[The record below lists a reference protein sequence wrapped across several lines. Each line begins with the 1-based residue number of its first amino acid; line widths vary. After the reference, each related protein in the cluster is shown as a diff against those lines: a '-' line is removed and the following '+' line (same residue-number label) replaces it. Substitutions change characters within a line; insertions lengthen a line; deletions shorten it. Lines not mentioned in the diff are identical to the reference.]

1 MKILSLRFKNLN
13 SLKGEWKIDFT
24 QTPFSDNGLFAITGA
39 TGAGKTTLLDAI
51 CLALYHQTP
60 RLGLISTSSNE
71 IMTRGTAECAAEV
84 EFEVKGHPYRAF
96 WSMRRS
102 RGKVD
107 GNLQQ
112 ADVELVDAKSDKV
125 LATQVKQKNELVE
138 DITGLDFSRFTKSM
152 MLSQGD
158 FAAFLNAKENERAE
172 LLEELTG
179 TEIYGR
185 ISEKVHEHFAAAKL
199 QLSQKEAEAKGVQL
213 LNAEEI
219 DAIEAAL
226 AEVDANHK
234 AQQGRQAELTAH
246 LAWWKE
252 CQKSQQEQSQ
262 AEQQQHLAK
271 SNWDAAQP
279 RIEKLENSE
288 PAEKLRMPYELW
300 QTAVQKSA
308 SSEEALAAK
317 QHMLTTCT
325 AQSQTAEKALK
336 LAQETFAQ
344 TKAQHQALDVLITEK
359 VMPLDNEI
367 KHSTQRHQEVAAQ
380 CLALQAKC
388 TEQTSV
394 RDEKTRALEEQT
406 QTLGAVTAFLT
417 EHQSA
422 GTLKQYLGQWAQ
434 MGLQIQQEHAA
445 MAGLHEQEKTLT
457 ASLNADKSRAEK
469 DQKEQLAAVATSEAA
484 KRHWETLQHA
494 FAEATEKGDV
504 DAIDKQREQL
514 NAQLATHFQLS
525 QWQQQWIDIDKDK
538 VEKQALREQQTVLAT
553 SLEQELVALRG
564 QFKDKKQLIDAL
576 GKLVSQEEH
585 LAQYRA
591 ALHPEDACPL
601 CGSTEHPALTGA
613 VLNVSET
620 VQEKMDAETAL
631 SQLEVTGKETGV
643 KLETCKRYVTEL
655 EQQLTRMQSQQA
667 ALEHQWAETSSA
679 LGMALLIQQQDAF
692 TAFTDEQK
700 QARDTLTQTLAQLKD
715 QDKHLQRAKQLWDDA
730 ARAQAGFE
738 QALSL
743 LMLTIENN
751 ERQLHGLLEDKRLRL
766 DKLDTLQTALN
777 TQIADSGYSAPHA
790 DTLLIWLE
798 ERKQD
803 AEFWEQNTQ
812 RKDALGKAIALLESE
827 LASISRELTALNEQR
842 LAVQKDSEEL
852 LGALNAAKAQ
862 RDALFSDKVVEQE
875 RQQSAGKLAS
885 AEEALT
891 VSQQQ
896 AQQCQGDLRA
906 IQAETSSLEQALSS
920 QKEDTTSKEA
930 TWNERLLAS
939 PFTSLDTF
947 QSALLPEEEK
957 QQLLVEKRQ
966 LENALE
972 GAKVLLQ
979 KAQCHVA
986 EVLAHDNAERLEQTP
1001 LDEVETALQAQ
1012 TDVLNQLAKRSGEL
1026 SNELSSDKQRRES
1039 QQALFEQIERLR
1051 ADYDDIQYLHALIGS
1066 QKGDKFRK
1074 FAQGLTLDNLVYLAN
1089 KQLERIHGRYQL
1101 NRKQGEGLE
1110 LSVLDTW
1117 QGDIE
1122 RDTKTLSGGE
1132 SFLVSLALALALSD
1146 LVSHKTSIDSLFLDE
1161 GFGTLDSETLD
1172 IALDALDSLNA
1183 SGKMI
1188 GVISHIEAMKER
1200 IPTQLRVTKK
1210 TGLGI
1215 SELEN
1220 HYRVTSSSSC

>member
-24 QTPFSDNGLFAITGA
+24 QTPFVDNGLFAITGA

-112 ADVELVDAKSDKV
+112 ADVELVDAKTDKV

-199 QLSQKEAEAKGVQL
+199 LLSQKEAEAKGVQL
-213 LNAEEI
+213 LSAEEV
-219 DAIEAAL
+219 EAVEKAL
-226 AEVDANHK
+226 ADADANHK
-234 AQQGRQAELTAH
+234 TQQGRQVELTAH

-252 CQKSQQEQSQ
+252 HQKSQQEKTQ
-262 AEQQQHLAK
+262 AEQQQHLAQ
-271 SNWDAAQP
+271 SNWDTAQP

-300 QTAVQKSA
+300 QTAMQKSA
-308 SSEEALAAK
+308 SSAEAFAAK
-317 QHMLTTCT
+317 QHMLTTST
-325 AQSQTAEKALK
+325 EQSETAEKSLTV
-336 LAQETFAQ
+336 AQETLTQ
-344 TKAQHQALDVLITEK
+344 TKAQHQALDALITEK
-359 VMPLDNEI
+359 VMPLDAEI
-367 KHSTQRHQEVAAQ
+367 KHSTQRHQDVSAQ
-380 CLALQAKC
+380 SLALQTKC
-388 TEQTSV
+388 ADQTSV
-394 RDEKTRALEEQT
+394 RDEKARSLAEQNQAL
-406 QTLGAVTAFLT
+406 AVVTAYLS

-422 GTLKQYLGQWAQ
+422 GMLKQHLGQWAQ
-434 MGLQIQQEHAA
+434 MGQQIQQEQSA
-445 MAGLHEQEKTLT
+445 MGALTEQEKTLNE
-457 ASLNADKSRAEK
+457 SLNADKARAEK
-469 DQKEQLAAVATSEAA
+469 DQQAQRAAVAASDSA
-484 KRHWETLQHA
+484 KRHWEALQHA
-494 FAEATEKGDV
+494 FVEATAKGDV
-504 DAIDKQREQL
+504 EAIDKQREQL
-514 NAQLATHFQLS
+514 NTQLSTHFQLS
-525 QWQQQWIDIDKDK
+525 QWQQQWIDIDKDN
-538 VEKQALREQQTVLAT
+538 VEKRTLLEQQTVLT
-553 SLEQELVALRG
+553 TTLEQELVALRG

-591 ALHPEDACPL
+591 ALQPNEHCPL

-620 VQEKMDAETAL
+620 VQQKIDAETVL
-631 SQLEVTGKETGV
+631 SQLEITGKETGV

-655 EQQLTRMQSQQA
+655 DQQIARTQSQQA

-679 LGMALLIQQQDAF
+679 LGMVLAIQQKDAF

-700 QARDTLTQTLAQLKD
+700 QARDTLTQTLTQLKD
-715 QDKHLQRAKQLWDDA
+715 QDKHLQLAKQQWDDA
-730 ARAQAGFE
+730 ERVQTGVE

-743 LMLTIENN
+743 LTLTIKNN
-751 ERQLHGLLEDKRLRL
+751 EQQRHRLQEDKRLRL
-766 DKLDTLQTALN
+766 DKVDTLQAALN
-777 TQIADSGYSAPHA
+777 TEIVDSGYTAPDA
-790 DTLLIWLE
+790 DTLLTWLE

-803 AEFWEQNTQ
+803 AELWDQNTQ
-812 RKDALGKAIALLESE
+812 RKDALGKAVALLESE
-827 LASISRELTALNEQR
+827 LAGISRELIALNEQQ
-842 LAVQKDSEEL
+842 LAMQADSEKL
-852 LGALNAAKAQ
+852 LGVLNGVKAQ
-862 RDALFSDKVVEQE
+862 RDALFGDKVAEQE
-875 RQQSAGKLAS
+875 RQNSAVKLAN
-885 AEEALT
+885 AEQALT
-891 VSQQQ
+891 LSQQQ

-906 IQAETSSLEQALSS
+906 IQAEVSSLEQALNS
-920 QKEDTTSKEA
+920 QKEDTANKET

-939 PFTSLDTF
+939 PFSSLDAF
-947 QSALLPEEEK
+947 QSALLPEDEK

-966 LENALE
+966 LEHALE
-972 GAKVLLQ
+972 VAKVLLQ
-979 KAQCHVA
+979 KAQNHVA
-986 EVLAHDNAERLEQTP
+986 EVLAHENAERLQQTP

-1026 SNELSSDKQRRES
+1026 SNELSSDKQRREN
-1039 QQALFEQIERLR
+1039 QQALFAEIERLR
-1051 ADYDDIQYLHALIGS
+1051 ADYDDIQYLHSLIGS

-1089 KQLERIHGRYQL
+1089 KQLDRIHGRYQL

-1200 IPTQLRVTKK
+1200 IPTQLRVSKK

-1215 SELEN
+1215 SELESD
-1220 HYRVTSSSSC
+1220 YRVTRA

>member
-24 QTPFSDNGLFAITGA
+24 QTPFVDNGLFAITGA

-112 ADVELVDAKSDKV
+112 ADVELVDAKTDKV

-199 QLSQKEAEAKGVQL
+199 LLSQKEAEAKGVQL
-213 LNAEEI
+213 LSAEEV
-219 DAIEAAL
+219 EAVEKAL
-226 AEVDANHK
+226 ADVDANHK
-234 AQQGRQAELTAH
+234 TQQGRQAELTAH

-252 CQKSQQEQSQ
+252 YQKSQHEKTQ
-262 AEQQQHLAK
+262 AEQQQHLAQ
-271 SNWDAAQP
+271 SSWETAQP
-279 RIEKLENSE
+279 RIDKLENSE

-300 QTAVQKSA
+300 QAAVQKSA
-308 SSEEALAAK
+308 SSVEALAAK
-317 QHMLTTCT
+317 QQLLTASA
-325 AQSQTAEKALK
+325 AQNETAEKSLVQAQDAL
-336 LAQETFAQ
+336 TQ
-344 TKAQHQALDVLITEK
+344 TKAQHQALDLLITEK
-359 VMPLDNEI
+359 VMPLDTEI
-367 KHSTQRHQEVAAQ
+367 KHSTQRHQEVSAQ
-380 CLALQAKC
+380 SMALQTKC
-388 TEQTSV
+388 ADQTSL
-394 RDEKTRALEEQT
+394 RDTKARALEEQT
-406 QTLGAVTAFLT
+406 QALSGVTTFLT

-422 GTLKQYLGQWAQ
+422 GMLKQHLGQWAQ
-434 MGLQIQQEHAA
+434 MGQQIQQEQSA
-445 MAGLHEQEKTLT
+445 MGALAEQEKTLNE
-457 ASLNADKSRAEK
+457 SLSTDKARAEK
-469 DQKEQLAAVATSEAA
+469 DQQAQRTAVATSESA
-484 KRHWETLQHA
+484 KRHWETLHNA
-494 FAEATEKGDV
+494 FAEAIAKGDV

-514 NAQLATHFQLS
+514 NAQLSTHFQLS
-525 QWQQQWIDIDKDK
+525 QWQQQWIDIDKDN
-538 VEKQALREQQTVLAT
+538 VEKRTRLEQQTVLAT
-553 SLEQELVALRG
+553 TLEQELVALRG

-591 ALHPEDACPL
+591 ALQPNESCPL

-620 VQEKMDAETAL
+620 VQQKTDAETVL
-631 SQLEVTGKETGV
+631 SQLEVTGKETSV
-643 KLETCKRYVTEL
+643 KLETCKRYLTEL
-655 EQQLTRMQSQQA
+655 EQQLARTQSQQA
-667 ALEHQWAETSSA
+667 ALEHQWAETSAA
-679 LGMALLIQQQDAF
+679 LGMALTIQQQEAF
-692 TAFTDEQK
+692 AAFTDEQK
-700 QARDTLTQTLAQLKD
+700 QTRDTLTQTLGQLKD
-715 QDKHLQRAKQLWDDA
+715 QDKHLQLAKQQWDDA
-730 ARAQAGFE
+730 VRVQNGVE
-738 QALSL
+738 QALSI
-743 LMLTIENN
+743 LTLTMTNN
-751 ERQLHGLLEDKRLRL
+751 EQQLQRLLEDKRQRL
-766 DKLDTLQTALN
+766 DKLDTLQAALN
-777 TQIADSGYSAPHA
+777 TQIADSGYTAPHA
-790 DTLLIWLE
+790 DTLLAWLE

-803 AEFWEQNTQ
+803 AERWEQNTQ
-812 RKDALGKAIALLESE
+812 RKEALGKAVALLESE
-827 LASISRELTALNEQR
+827 LANITRELSAMNEQLLAVQADSEKLLMALNE
-842 LAVQKDSEEL
+842 
-852 LGALNAAKAQ
+852 AKAQ
-862 RDALFSDKVVEQE
+862 RDALFGDKVAEQE
-875 RQQSAGKLAS
+875 RQRSALSLGN
-885 AEEALT
+885 AEEAVKL
-891 VSQQQ
+891 SQQQ

-906 IQAETSSLEQALSS
+906 IQAETSSLEQALNS
-920 QKEDTTSKEA
+920 QKEDTASKEA
-930 TWNERLLAS
+930 SWNERLTAS
-939 PFTSLDTF
+939 PFTSLDAF

-957 QQLLVEKRQ
+957 QKLLAEKRQ

-979 KAQCHVA
+979 KAQSHVA
-986 EVLAHDNAERLEQTP
+986 EVLGHEHAEQLQQTP
-1001 LDEVETALQAQ
+1001 ADEVETSLQAQ

-1026 SNELSSDKQRRES
+1026 SNELSSDKQRREN
-1039 QQALFEQIERLR
+1039 QQALFGEIERLR
-1051 ADYDDIQYLHALIGS
+1051 ADYDDIQYLHSLIGS

-1200 IPTQLRVTKK
+1200 IPTQLRVSKK

-1215 SELEN
+1215 SELESD
-1220 HYRVTSSSSC
+1220 YRVTTA

>member
-24 QTPFSDNGLFAITGA
+24 QTPFVDNGLFAITGA

-71 IMTRGTAECAAEV
+71 IMTRGTAECTAEV

-112 ADVELVDAKSDKV
+112 ADVELVDAKTDKV

-199 QLSQKEAEAKGVQL
+199 LLSQKEAEAKGVQL
-213 LNAEEI
+213 LSVEEV
-219 DAIEAAL
+219 EAVEKAL
-226 AEVDANHK
+226 ADVDANHK
-234 AQQGRQAELTAH
+234 TQQGRQVELTAH

-252 CQKSQQEQSQ
+252 HQKSQQEKTQ
-262 AEQQQHLAK
+262 AEQQQHLAQ

-300 QTAVQKSA
+300 QTAMQKSA
-308 SSEEALAAK
+308 SSAEAFSAK
-317 QHMLTTCT
+317 QHMLTTST
-325 AQSQTAEKALK
+325 VQSETAEKALTV
-336 LAQETFAQ
+336 AQETLTQ
-344 TKAQHQALDVLITEK
+344 TKAQHQTLDALITEK
-359 VMPLDNEI
+359 VMPLDAEI
-367 KHSTQRHQEVAAQ
+367 KHSTQRHQDVSAQ
-380 CLALQAKC
+380 SLALQTKC
-388 TEQTSV
+388 ADQTSV
-394 RDEKTRALEEQT
+394 RDEKVRTLEEQT
-406 QTLGAVTAFLT
+406 QARGVVTAYLS

-422 GTLKQYLGQWAQ
+422 GMLKQHLGQWAQ
-434 MGLQIQQEHAA
+434 MGQQIQQEQSA
-445 MAGLHEQEKTLT
+445 MGALTEQEKTLNE
-457 ASLNADKSRAEK
+457 SLNADKARAEK
-469 DQKEQLAAVATSEAA
+469 DQQAKRAAVAASDSA
-484 KRHWETLQHA
+484 KRHWEALQIA
-494 FAEATEKGDV
+494 FAEATAKGDV
-504 DAIDKQREQL
+504 EAIDKQREQL
-514 NAQLATHFQLS
+514 NTQLSTHFQLS
-525 QWQQQWIDIDKDK
+525 QWQQQWIDIDKDN
-538 VEKQALREQQTVLAT
+538 VEKRTLLEQQTVLT
-553 SLEQELVALRG
+553 TTLEQELVALRS

-591 ALHPEDACPL
+591 ALQPEEACPL

-620 VQEKMDAETAL
+620 VQQKIDAETVL
-631 SQLEVTGKETGV
+631 SQLEITGKETGV

-655 EQQLTRMQSQQA
+655 DQQLARTQSQQA
-667 ALEHQWAETSSA
+667 VLEHQWAETSSA
-679 LGMALLIQQQDAF
+679 LGMALAIQQKDAF

-715 QDKHLQRAKQLWDDA
+715 QDKHLQLAKQQWDDA
-730 ARAQAGFE
+730 ERVQTGVE

-743 LMLTIENN
+743 LTLTIKNN
-751 ERQLHGLLEDKRLRL
+751 EQQLHRLQEDKRLRL
-766 DKLDTLQTALN
+766 DKVDTLQAALN
-777 TQIADSGYSAPHA
+777 TEIVDSGYTAPDA
-790 DTLLIWLE
+790 DTLLTWLE

-803 AEFWEQNTQ
+803 AELWDQNTQ
-812 RKDALGKAIALLESE
+812 RKDALGKAVALLESE
-827 LASISRELTALNEQR
+827 LAGISRELIALNEQ
-842 LAVQKDSEEL
+842 LIAMQADSEKL
-852 LGALNAAKAQ
+852 LGVLNGAKAQ
-862 RDALFSDKVVEQE
+862 RDALFGDKVAEQE
-875 RQQSAGKLAS
+875 RQNSAVKLAN
-885 AEEALT
+885 AEQALT
-891 VSQQQ
+891 LSQQQ

-906 IQAETSSLEQALSS
+906 IQAEVSSLEQALNS
-920 QKEDTTSKEA
+920 QKEDTANKET

-939 PFTSLDTF
+939 PFSSLDAF
-947 QSALLPEEEK
+947 QSALLPEDEK
-957 QQLLVEKRQ
+957 QQLLAEKRQ
-966 LENALE
+966 LEHALE

-979 KAQCHVA
+979 KAQNHVA
-986 EVLAHDNAERLEQTP
+986 EVLAHEYAERLQQTP
-1001 LDEVETALQAQ
+1001 LDEVEIALQAQ

-1026 SNELSSDKQRRES
+1026 SNELSSDKQRREN
-1039 QQALFEQIERLR
+1039 QQALFAEIERLR
-1051 ADYDDIQYLHALIGS
+1051 ADYDDIQYLHSLIGS

-1089 KQLERIHGRYQL
+1089 KQLDRIHGRYQL

-1200 IPTQLRVTKK
+1200 IPTQLRVSKK

-1215 SELEN
+1215 SELESD
-1220 HYRVTSSSSC
+1220 YRVTRA

>member
-112 ADVELVDAKSDKV
+112 ADVELVDTKTDKV

-219 DAIEAAL
+219 DAIETAL

-234 AQQGRQAELTAH
+234 AQQGRLAELTAH

-252 CQKSQQEQSQ
+252 YQKSQQEQSQ
-262 AEQQQHLAK
+262 SEQQQHLAK
-271 SNWDAAQP
+271 SNWEAAQP

-300 QTAVQKSA
+300 QTAVQKST

-344 TKAQHQALDVLITEK
+344 AKAQHQALDVLITEK

-380 CLALQAKC
+380 YIGLQAKC

-422 GTLKQYLGQWAQ
+422 GALKQYLGRWAQ
-434 MGLQIQQEHAA
+434 MGEQIQQEQSA
-445 MAGLHEQEKTLT
+445 MAGLHEQEKTLM
-457 ASLNADKSRAEK
+457 AALNTDKARAQK
-469 DQKEQLAAVATSEAA
+469 DQKEQLTAVANSDTA
-484 KRHWETLQHA
+484 KRHWEALQHA
-494 FAEATEKGDV
+494 FAEATAKGDV
-504 DAIDKQREQL
+504 DALDKQRELLNNQL
-514 NAQLATHFQLS
+514 STHFQLS
-525 QWQQQWIDIDKDK
+525 QWQQQWLDIDKDK
-538 VEKQALREQQTVLAT
+538 VDKRALLEQQTVLAT
-553 SLEQELVALRG
+553 TLEKELVALRG

-591 ALHPEDACPL
+591 TLQPEEACPL
-601 CGSTEHPALTGA
+601 CGSTEHPALAGA

-620 VQEKMDAETAL
+620 VQQKMDAETAL

-679 LGMALLIQQQDAF
+679 LGMALSIQQQDAF

-700 QARDTLTQTLAQLKD
+700 QARDTLTKTLAQLKEH
-715 QDKHLQRAKQLWDDA
+715 DKHLQLAKQQWDDA
-730 ARAQAGFE
+730 VRAQAGFE

-743 LMLTIENN
+743 LTLTIENN
-751 ERQLHGLLEDKRLRL
+751 ERQLQGLLEDLRQRL
-766 DKLDTLQTALN
+766 DKLDTLQAGLN
-777 TQIADSGYSAPHA
+777 TQIADSGYTAPHA
-790 DTLLIWLE
+790 DTLLTWLE

-803 AEFWEQNTQ
+803 AEQWEQNTQ
-812 RKDALGKAIALLESE
+812 RKDVLGKTVALLESE
-827 LASISRELTALNEQR
+827 LASISRELSALNEQR
-842 LAVQKDSEEL
+842 LAVQMDSEKL
-852 LGALNAAKAQ
+852 LGALNAAKTQ
-862 RDALFSDKVVEQE
+862 REELFGDKVAEQE
-875 RQQSAGKLAS
+875 RQQSAVTLAN
-885 AEEALT
+885 AEET
-891 VSQQQ
+891 VTVTQQQ
-896 AQQCQGDLRA
+896 AQHCQGDLRA
-906 IQAETSSLEQALSS
+906 IQAETSSLEQALNG
-920 QKEDTTSKEA
+920 QKEDTASKEA
-930 TWNERLLAS
+930 TWNERLKAS

-986 EVLAHDNAERLEQTP
+986 EVLAHDNAELLEQTP

-1026 SNELSSDKQRRES
+1026 SNELSSDKQRREN

-1051 ADYDDIQYLHALIGS
+1051 ADYDDIQFLHSLIGS

-1089 KQLERIHGRYQL
+1089 KQLDRIHGRYQL

-1220 HYRVTSSSSC
+1220 QYRVASL